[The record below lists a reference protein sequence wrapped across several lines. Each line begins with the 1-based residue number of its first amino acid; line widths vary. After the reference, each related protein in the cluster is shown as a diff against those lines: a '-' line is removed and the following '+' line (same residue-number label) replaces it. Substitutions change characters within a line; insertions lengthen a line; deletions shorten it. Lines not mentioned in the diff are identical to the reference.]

1 MAAARR
7 RLSMD
12 FHVVGPDD
20 VRLLAEIFSDIDPT
34 FFRPHPFTDDEALLI
49 ANRAGSDVYAIL
61 LDGQQPVAYGML
73 RGWDDGYAT
82 PSLGIAVRTT
92 SQGRGLARLM
102 MVDLHEEAQRR
113 GAAVV
118 RLRVHPD
125 NSRARRLYESMG
137 YRYAGE
143 ERGELIMLNDLRAGP
158 DSHPSV
164 RKAGGMVVRL
174 LDVDAP
180 RWESFLRATPH
191 DFYHL
196 PAYVAVCAAHEQG
209 EGRALYVEDGAA
221 SLLLPLIIRDIPDSD
236 RRDVTSPY
244 GYPGPLVS
252 GTSDP
257 DFLSKA
263 MAAGLASLRDA
274 GLVSLFVRLH
284 PLLNTSPPVG
294 IGEVVLHGETVS
306 IDVSQ
311 AQAARFAQ
319 IRGGHRRDITRARKH
334 GLVARDDVDFSRLDD
349 FKRIYQDTMDLRAA
363 SRLYRFG
370 DEYFDGLREALH
382 GRLHLMLVEQDE
394 AVAAAGLF
402 VESNGIVQH
411 HLGGTSPALG
421 TFSPAKLLIAFAA
434 DWAMERGDRYLHLG
448 GGVGGANDFLFLYKA
463 GFSPVRHA
471 YRTLHAVLDDREYA
485 RLTGARSP
493 GSLPAQAG
501 SFFPLYRT
509 E

>member
-1 MAAARR
+1 
-7 RLSMD
+7 MD

-20 VRLLAEIFSDIDPT
+20 ARLLAEIFSDIDPT
-34 FFRPHPFTDDEALLI
+34 FFRPHPFTDDEAMLI
-49 ANRAGSDVYAIL
+49 ANRAGADVYAIL

-92 SQGRGLARLM
+92 SQGRGLGRLM
-102 MVDLHEEAQRR
+102 MVGLHEEALRR

-143 ERGELIMLNDLRAGP
+143 ERGELVMLNNLRPGR
-158 DSHPSV
+158 DSHPAL
-164 RKAGGMVVRL
+164 RNTGGTVVRL

-180 RWESFLRATPH
+180 QWAGFLREVPH

-196 PAYVAVCAAHEQG
+196 PAYVAVCAAHEGG

-236 RRDVTSPY
+236 RRDATSPY

-252 GTSDP
+252 GTKDP
-257 DFLSKA
+257 DFLSTA
-263 MAAGLASLRDA
+263 MAAGLASLRNA
-274 GLVSLFVRLH
+274 GIVSLFVRLH
-284 PLLNTSPPVG
+284 PLLNASSRVG
-294 IGEVVLHGETVS
+294 VGEVVVHGETVS

-311 AQAARFAQ
+311 AQAARFMQ

-334 GLVARDDVDFSRLDD
+334 GLVARDDVDFIRFDE
-349 FKRIYQDTMDLRAA
+349 FKRIYRDTMDLREA
-363 SRLYRFG
+363 SRSYKFG
-370 DEYFDGLREALH
+370 DEYFDGLREALQ
-382 GRLHLMLVEQDE
+382 GRLHLILVEQDE
-394 AVAAAGLF
+394 AVAAVGLF
-402 VESNGIVQH
+402 VETDGIVQH
-411 HLGGTSPALG
+411 HLGGTSPAMG
-421 TFSPAKLLIAFAA
+421 SFSPAKLLIAFAA

-448 GGVGGANDFLFLYKA
+448 GGVGGASNSLFLYKA

-471 YRTLHAVLDDREYA
+471 YRTLRAVLDDREYA
-485 RLTGARSP
+485 RLVAAR
-493 GSLPAQAG
+493 GSETPPDLAG
-501 SFFPLYRT
+501 DFFPAYRT
-509 E
+509 D